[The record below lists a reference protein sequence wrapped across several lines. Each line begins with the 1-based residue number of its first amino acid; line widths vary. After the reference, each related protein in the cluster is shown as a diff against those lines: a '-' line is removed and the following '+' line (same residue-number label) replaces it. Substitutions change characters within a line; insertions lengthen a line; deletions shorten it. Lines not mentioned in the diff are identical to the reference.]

1 AESGMSAS
9 KAHRYLI
16 SLLRAGLAEQDPVSG
31 RYDLGPMSL
40 RVGLAALNR
49 RVAVKYATQALIE
62 LNQSEDLTVALTVW
76 GEHGPTVVAWYDSVQ
91 ILICN
96 ITVGSSLPLLR
107 SASGQV
113 YLAYL
118 PSATT
123 RSLVERELGM
133 IATYLPQAGVRNK
146 HDVAELVQRVRKN
159 RVGSTHEDFVPGLS
173 AIAAPIFR
181 HGGQLVASILV
192 VGYSG
197 SIHATGPRAISDRI
211 LRVADAV
218 SAQLGF
224 DPTQS
229 GASFVERL
237 ERGEYA
243 SVAGEPG
250 PLADSALVSASIE
263 PAPAAKKR
271 SRKTLVQ

>member
-1 AESGMSAS
+1 MKTTKLKPPPAARRSGVQSIEVGARLLDVMAEHAGPMHLRDIAAASGMSAS

-123 RSLVERELGM
+123 R
-133 IATYLPQAGVRNK
+133 NK
-146 HDVAELVQRVRKN
+146 H
-159 RVGSTHEDFVPGLS
+159 STRR
-173 AIAAPIFR
+173 AP
-181 HGGQLVASILV
+181 
-192 VGYSG
+192 
-197 SIHATGPRAISDRI
+197 TG
-211 LRVADAV
+211 
-218 SAQLGF
+218 
-224 DPTQS
+224 
-229 GASFVERL
+229 
-237 ERGEYA
+237 
-243 SVAGEPG
+243 
-250 PLADSALVSASIE
+250 
-263 PAPAAKKR
+263 
-271 SRKTLVQ
+271 RKTGSARHMRISSPD